1 MPSLPM
7 RSISK
12 GQLEDSKEQP
22 NGILSPRASPTS
34 PTSHLV
40 LTPVDKSDQFGK
52 KIGIVVKKE
61 DIQPPPIYLSVE
73 TNTSEDFRSKN
84 STTKLS
90 LNKFETVS
98 KSPVEIEKIMR
109 TLTPTTLSP
118 SEHH

>member
-1 MPSLPM
+1 M
-7 RSISK
+7 
-12 GQLEDSKEQP
+12 
-22 NGILSPRASPTS
+22 
-34 PTSHLV
+34 

-52 KIGIVVKKE
+52 KIGIVMRKE